1 MKRLMA
7 VDLHEDSSDE
17 EYNPDNEVVEQVTYK
32 HLYSKISVLI
42 IQESLQLIWFK
53 QKLDEYKYY
62 LILKFWLLH
71 PQIRL
76 KSLDL
81 KSIHVNP
88 RQ

>member
-42 IQESLQLIWFK
+42 ILESLQLI
-53 QKLDEYKYY
+53 LC
-62 LILKFWLLH
+62 
-71 PQIRL
+71 
-76 KSLDL
+76 
-81 KSIHVNP
+81 
-88 RQ
+88 